1 MKTIANLPSAVTAT
15 SRAGM
20 ESHLDEAAA
29 VAKPKTLH
37 EGRQPWQN
45 PFGPDPA
52 AKFIVGKRRGGPARL
67 VRANDLRL

>member
-45 PFGPDPA
+45 PFGA
-52 AKFIVGKRRGGPARL
+52 GSCSKIHRRQTPRRPSAFGPGQ
-67 VRANDLRL
+67 